1 MALLYLLYAL
11 VAGVLSFA
19 LHCSIDAV
27 VPWSPASRSAS
38 RLWLL
43 WWGADVA
50 HGGGVKGTSAKGALV
65 FVALFLKSLLVAV
78 LVMRKTCLAGFL
90 GGTVKA
96 SMVIFWRRDRLR
108 PWSSATKGGSSSS
121 STVGTTT
128 LFTEQRGDWLN
139 LVRPRGYLSA
149 RLDFRGLSLWVVN
162 THLNLGPAQYR
173 RRQIEELTTHCRR
186 LGDSGSV
193 LLCGDFNAEPES
205 EEVRVCVMCGLD
217 GRDSVLSWL
226 DGSQTRLSVERHPT
240 NHPPHHHHPPPSRQ
254 IRMLREGA
262 GLVDALA
269 EQGCSE
275 PTWTARNPLTHGI
288 LIEEDHRWVG
298 GWVSR
303 RRPLSFPS
311 HNLPSA
317 PLTIDTPPYHTTP
330 PPGATTSCTVRCARS
345 TGC

>member
-1 MALLYLLYAL
+1 MRSFPSQTEPNRHLPTNRDTIPTRLLTPIPNCSLPPPHKHRYYQEALGALGYDGFSESQPPEALGVALLYLLYAL

-43 WWGADVA
+43 WWGADV
-50 HGGGVKGTSAKGALV
+50 GGGSTSAKGALV
-65 FVALFLKSLLVAV
+65 FLALFLKSLLVAV

-96 SMVIFWRRDRLR
+96 SMVIFWRRDRLQ
-108 PWSSATKGGSSSS
+108 PWTAAAAAGAKPSSNSSSK
-121 STVGTTT
+121 VGTTT

-139 LVRPRGYLSA
+139 LLRPRGYLSA

-173 RRQIEELTTHCRR
+173 RRQIEELAAHCQR

-205 EEVRVCVMCGLD
+205 EEVR
-217 GRDSVLSWL
+217 
-226 DGSQTRLSVERHPT
+226 
-240 NHPPHHHHPPPSRQ
+240 
-254 IRMLREGA
+254 
-262 GLVDALA
+262 
-269 EQGCSE
+269 GCM
-275 PTWTARNPLTHGI
+275 
-288 LIEEDHRWVG
+288 G
-298 GWVSR
+298 GWW
-303 RRPLSFPS
+303 
-311 HNLPSA
+311 
-317 PLTIDTPPYHTTP
+317 
-330 PPGATTSCTVRCARS
+330 
-345 TGC
+345 

>member
-1 MALLYLLYAL
+1 MALLYFLYAL

-50 HGGGVKGTSAKGALV
+50 QAGGGHGTSAKGALV
-65 FVALFLKSLLVAV
+65 FLALFLKSLLVAV

-108 PWSSATKGGSSSS
+108 PWSAATKGGASS

-173 RRQIEELTTHCRR
+173 RRQIEELTAHCRR

-205 EEVRVCVMCGLD
+205 EEVRAVMFVFVFD
-217 GRDSVLSWL
+217 GWMDGWINPVFQLSGIPL
-226 DGSQTRLSVERHPT
+226 NNHHT
-240 NHPPHHHHPPPSRQ
+240 NTTTHHHVDRSACCG
-254 IRMLREGA
+254 RERG
-262 GLVDALA
+262 
-269 EQGCSE
+269 
-275 PTWTARNPLTHGI
+275 
-288 LIEEDHRWVG
+288 
-298 GWVSR
+298 
-303 RRPLSFPS
+303 
-311 HNLPSA
+311 
-317 PLTIDTPPYHTTP
+317 
-330 PPGATTSCTVRCARS
+330 
-345 TGC
+345 